1 MINTGLSSLD
11 NLPDCKLEKLYL
23 NDNNLSGEEVKKL
36 CKYKADLVSLRLVQN
51 KILTVKDVEDLLVAC
66 PKLKKLDVS
75 SNKCCDT
82 PEKENELFKKIFAN
96 KDHEIEVLNSK
107 DKDGQY
113 FEESYSLDEEEE
125 GEIDMFDSM
134 ALDPELRE
142 KLENGELTMEE
153 L

>member
-1 MINTGLSSLD
+1 LVLDGEQIQTFDKNDQEFLNKFTGLKKLQMINTGLSSLD

-107 DKDGQY
+107 DKDG
-113 FEESYSLDEEEE
+113 
-125 GEIDMFDSM
+125 
-134 ALDPELRE
+134 
-142 KLENGELTMEE
+142 
-153 L
+153 